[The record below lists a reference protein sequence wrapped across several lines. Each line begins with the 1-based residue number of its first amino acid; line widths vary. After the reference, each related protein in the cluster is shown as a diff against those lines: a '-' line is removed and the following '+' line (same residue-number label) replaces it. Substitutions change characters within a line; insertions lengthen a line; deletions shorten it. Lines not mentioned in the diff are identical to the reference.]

1 MKRLPALTLA
11 SIALASAAL
20 VSVPTAA
27 AAAAPAVVSGK
38 LESGAVK
45 LPASASAGE
54 AQVTALSVDTGA
66 YGDAA
71 RVTRS
76 GRFALELPAGKW
88 VLQSSVVALGEPY
101 ASFLSARIVTRPGQR
116 RALPLT
122 LKKFK
127 KPRRKRRKG
136 KHRHPPKRGA
146 HAANV
151 NPRDGQAYPG
161 EAISLRYFDVSGDP
175 ELGVLRKG
183 MADMLITD
191 LAKAPE
197 CEYTIIEWERRD
209 TVLKEI
215 EFAQTKW
222 VDPSSGPK
230 PGHLIDP
237 EIFVRGKVEERPGT
251 PRRLA
256 LIGWLEDAKTG
267 ARVSDE
273 FSVVDL
279 YDQFFVSQTRF
290 SKLVMREICARAN
303 AAPIT
308 PGAAPPPRP
317 PPKPVANKFAG
328 TFSGTADAFMQHWE
342 WSGQVQLDAA
352 QDSSMP
358 PHGAPPGSYR
368 LFSITAGGMDVQTT
382 GGDASCGWQGSG
394 HIDLEP
400 GFANGSLWVQVDTPT
415 PAYYLSFRAI
425 KFITVQRTGTEC
437 SGTAQVPMPE
447 PWALTEKAH
456 ISPTTTLEDS
466 EAHITPEGYD
476 FDYTTRWSL
485 APG

>member
-358 PHGAPPGSYR
+358 PMERRPARIASSASPRAAWMCRPPAATPR
-368 LFSITAGGMDVQTT
+368 AGGREAGTST
-382 GGDASCGWQGSG
+382 S
-394 HIDLEP
+394 
-400 GFANGSLWVQVDTPT
+400 N
-415 PAYYLSFRAI
+415 RA
-425 KFITVQRTGTEC
+425 
-437 SGTAQVPMPE
+437 
-447 PWALTEKAH
+447 
-456 ISPTTTLEDS
+456 SPTAPSGSRSIPRHPPTTSRS
-466 EAHITPEGYD
+466 E
-476 FDYTTRWSL
+476 RSSSSRSS
-485 APG
+485 APGPNAAARPRSRCQSPGR